1 MKYEK
6 LIILVGVA
14 GTGKT
19 TIAEAL
25 QERYNMKVLKTY
37 TTRPRR
43 PNESDVNHIFVTDVN
58 TTKDK
63 DKLLRL
69 NLHGYEYW
77 TTREM
82 LLDADIAIVDRTGA
96 TEIKAILRNRCI
108 IVRLKAHLGDLIS
121 RISKRNGLSGSEA
134 LGILTAEHNKY
145 GNALLDY
152 DLNLDTS
159 ELTVD
164 EVVERIME
172 EYKS

>member
-1 MKYEK
+1 MKK
-6 LIILVGVA
+6 LIIFVGIA

-19 TIAEAL
+19 TIAEVL

-82 LLDADIAIVDRTGA
+82 LLDADIAVVDRTGA
-96 TEIKAILRNRCI
+96 TEIKALLRDRCI

-121 RISKRNGLSGSEA
+121 RITKRNGLSEDQA
-134 LGILTAEHNKY
+134 LEILTAEHNKY

-152 DLNLDTS
+152 DLKLDTS
-159 ELTVD
+159 ELTID
-164 EVVERIME
+164 EVVDIVME
-172 EYKS
+172 EYES

>member
-1 MKYEK
+1 M
-6 LIILVGVA
+6 
-14 GTGKT
+14 
-19 TIAEAL
+19 
-25 QERYNMKVLKTY
+25 
-37 TTRPRR
+37 
-43 PNESDVNHIFVTDVN
+43 TDVN

-96 TEIKAILRNRCI
+96 TEIKAMLRNRCI
-108 IVRLKAHLGDLIS
+108 IVRLKAQLNELIN